1 MLLIKPIPPLHR
13 RHVCAWGASA
23 VLAAAG
29 LAGCAS
35 PGAPRVIT
43 LSETELTALVGRA
56 FPLNQRVL
64 ELLDVQLT
72 APQLRLLPERNRL
85 AVDLSLL
92 SRERL
97 RGSEA
102 RGRLV
107 FDSALRYEPQDAS
120 VRLTQVRVQQ
130 VQLDGAGPSP
140 MAPDNAPPTNSP
152 TTVPAERLTGH
163 AQRLAQ
169 VLAERALEDL
179 AVYRISAERQAA
191 LRQWGVQPGAVTV
204 TARGLEI
211 TLAAVPR

>member
-1 MLLIKPIPPLHR
+1 MPSINTIPKLQR
-13 RHVCAWGASA
+13 RHFCAVGACA
-23 VLAAAG
+23 ALPLAGMTG
-29 LAGCAS
+29 LTGCAS

-43 LSETELTALVGRA
+43 LSEVELAALVGRA

-64 ELLDVQLT
+64 ELLDVQLA

-85 AVDLSLL
+85 AVDLSLS

-97 RGSEA
+97 RGTEA

-130 VQLDGAGPSP
+130 VQLDSAGPSP
-140 MAPDNAPPTNSP
+140 TAPAAD
-152 TTVPAERLTGH
+152 RLTGNT
-163 AQRLAQ
+163 QRLAQ
-169 VLAERALEDL
+169 VLVERALEDL
-179 AVYRISAERQAA
+179 AVYRISAERQAS

-211 TLAAVPR
+211 TLAALPR

>member
-1 MLLIKPIPPLHR
+1 MPSIDSIPKLQR
-13 RHVCAWGASA
+13 RRFCGWAGTVGLP
-23 VLAAAG
+23 LAA

-43 LSETELTALVGRA
+43 LSEAELSALVGRA
-56 FPLNQRVL
+56 FPVNQRVL

-85 AVDLSLL
+85 AVDLSLS

-97 RGSEA
+97 RGTEV

-130 VQLDGAGPSP
+130 VQLDGAGLAAVSP
-140 MAPDNAPPTNSP
+140 AAPGGD
-152 TTVPAERLTGH
+152 RLGGSG
-163 AQRLAQ
+163 QRLAQ
-169 VLAERALEDL
+169 VLAERALEGL
-179 AVYRISAERQAA
+179 AVYRIAAERQAT
-191 LRQWGVQPGAVTV
+191 LRQWGLQPGAVTV

-211 TLAAVPR
+211 TLAALSR

>member
-1 MLLIKPIPPLHR
+1 MSSINTVPLRQR
-13 RHVCAWGASA
+13 RHFCGLGATAIVSLAWM
-23 VLAAAG
+23 
-29 LAGCAS
+29 AGCAS

-43 LSETELTALVGRA
+43 LSEADLAALIGRV

-72 APQLRLLPERNRL
+72 APQIRLLPDRNRL
-85 AVDLSLL
+85 AVDLSLS

-97 RGSEA
+97 RGTET
-102 RGRLV
+102 RGRLA

-130 VQLDGAGPSP
+130 VQLDSTGPTPTAPASDRLAG
-140 MAPDNAPPTNSP
+140 N
-152 TTVPAERLTGH
+152 
-163 AQRLAQ
+163 AQRLAL

-179 AVYRISAERQAA
+179 AVYRISADRQAK

-211 TLAAVPR
+211 TLAALQR